1 MIENRYSVFIN
12 INGCPN
18 HIFSFCVDKK
28 WQNNFSLREKNC
40 QRTSNFELDFLSV
53 ISIKWSSLVIELNE
67 VSGFVEMNAL
77 VKRSALARHYD
88 PNPIFQSESITDS
101 QCSGQPRCLNVNWEA
116 AVSFRIQ
123 TGLHDL
129 IHGLTKGWQRKPP
142 EWKLAGRVEMILLL
156 FQAPFT
162 PSVLHY
168 PIMFTA
174 K

>member
-1 MIENRYSVFIN
+1 MIQRYRKFHVKKVI
-12 INGCPN
+12 CL
-18 HIFSFCVDKK
+18 DKK
-28 WQNNFSLREKNC
+28 WQNNFFLREKNC
-40 QRTSNFELDFLSV
+40 QRTSNFKLDFLSV
-53 ISIKWSSLVIELNE
+53 ISIKWSLLVIELNE

-77 VKRSALARHYD
+77 VKRIALARHYD

-142 EWKLAGRVEMILLL
+142 KWKLAGRVEMILLL
-156 FQAPFT
+156 FQAPFH
-162 PSVLHY
+162 SFC
-168 PIMFTA
+168 FTSFNNVYS
-174 K
+174 KMKLIRLVQ